1 MNELEVRMRVH
12 ALAKDMI
19 DDFMLRNEISATAM
33 VDALNS
39 ILVSLYPKAQGEMLR
54 AIDMDAAAKAQQQAK
69 EVNQAEQKPLPRRRK
84 LNNGSKIL
92 C

>member
-19 DDFMLRNEISATAM
+19 YDFMAKNGVGATVM

-39 ILVSLYPKAQGEMLR
+39 ILVGLYPLAQGEMLR
-54 AIDMDAAAKAQQQAK
+54 AIDMETAAKAQQQAQEINQVEQKATHKEK
-69 EVNQAEQKPLPRRRK
+69 EVK
-84 LNNGSKIL
+84 
-92 C
+92 

>member
-39 ILVSLYPKAQGEMLR
+39 VLVNLYPKVQGEMLR
-54 AIDMDAAAKAQQQAK
+54 AIDMDAAAKAQQQAQ
-69 EVNQAEQKPLPRRRK
+69 EVNQAEQKATPK
-84 LNNGSKIL
+84 EKEVK
-92 C
+92 

>member
-19 DDFMLRNEISATAM
+19 YNFMAKNGVSATVM

-39 ILVSLYPKAQGEMLR
+39 VLVGLYPIAQGEMLR
-54 AIDMDAAAKAQQQAK
+54 AVDIETAAKAQQQAQ
-69 EVNQAEQKPLPRRRK
+69 EVNQAEQKAT
-84 LNNGSKIL
+84 SKEKEVK
-92 C
+92 

>member
-19 DDFMLRNEISATAM
+19 YDFMAKNGIGATVM

-39 ILVSLYPKAQGEMLR
+39 VLVGLYPMAQGEMLR
-54 AIDMDAAAKAQQQAK
+54 AIDMDAAAKAQQQTQA
-69 EVNQAEQKPLPRRRK
+69 VNQAEQKATPK
-84 LNNGSKIL
+84 EKEVK
-92 C
+92 

>member
-39 ILVSLYPKAQGEMLR
+39 ILVSLYRKVQGEMLR
-54 AIDMDAAAKAQQQAK
+54 ATDMDAAAKAQQQAQ
-69 EVNQAEQKPLPRRRK
+69 EVNQAEQKATPK
-84 LNNGSKIL
+84 EKEVK
-92 C
+92 

>member
-19 DDFMLRNEISATAM
+19 YDFMAKNGIGATVM

-39 ILVSLYPKAQGEMLR
+39 VLVGLYPMAQGEMLR
-54 AIDMDAAAKAQQQAK
+54 AIDMETAAKIQQQAQ
-69 EVNQAEQKPLPRRRK
+69 EVNQAEQKATPK
-84 LNNGSKIL
+84 EKEVK
-92 C
+92 

>member
-19 DDFMLRNEISATAM
+19 YDFMAKNGIGATVM

-39 ILVSLYPKAQGEMLR
+39 VLVGLYPLAQGEMLR
-54 AIDMDAAAKAQQQAK
+54 AIDMETAAKAQQQAQA
-69 EVNQAEQKPLPRRRK
+69 VNQAEQKATPK
-84 LNNGSKIL
+84 EKEVK
-92 C
+92 

>member
-19 DDFMLRNEISATAM
+19 YDFMAKNGVGATVM

-39 ILVSLYPKAQGEMLR
+39 VLVGLYPLAQGEMLR
-54 AIDMDAAAKAQQQAK
+54 AMDMETAAKAQQQVQ
-69 EVNQAEQKPLPRRRK
+69 EINQAEQKATPK
-84 LNNGSKIL
+84 EKEVK
-92 C
+92 

>member
-19 DDFMLRNEISATAM
+19 YDFMAKNGIGATVM

-39 ILVSLYPKAQGEMLR
+39 VLVGLYPLAQGEMLR
-54 AIDMDAAAKAQQQAK
+54 AIDMETAANAQQQAQ
-69 EVNQAEQKPLPRRRK
+69 EVNQVEQKATPK
-84 LNNGSKIL
+84 EKEVK
-92 C
+92 

>member
-19 DDFMLRNEISATAM
+19 YDFMAKNGVGATVM

-39 ILVSLYPKAQGEMLR
+39 ILVGLYPLAQGEMLR
-54 AIDMDAAAKAQQQAK
+54 AIDMETAAKAQQQAQ
-69 EVNQAEQKPLPRRRK
+69 EINQAEQKATPNEK
-84 LNNGSKIL
+84 EVK
-92 C
+92 

>member
-19 DDFMLRNEISATAM
+19 YDFMTKNGIGATVM

-39 ILVSLYPKAQGEMLR
+39 VLVGLYPLAQGEMLR
-54 AIDMDAAAKAQQQAK
+54 AIDMETAAKAQQQAQ
-69 EVNQAEQKPLPRRRK
+69 EVNQAEQKATPK
-84 LNNGSKIL
+84 KKEVK
-92 C
+92 

>member
-39 ILVSLYPKAQGEMLR
+39 VLVSLYPKVQGEMLR
-54 AIDMDAAAKAQQQAK
+54 AIDMYAAAKAQQQAQ
-69 EVNQAEQKPLPRRRK
+69 EVNQAEQKATPK
-84 LNNGSKIL
+84 EKEVK
-92 C
+92 

>member
-19 DDFMLRNEISATAM
+19 YDFMAKNGIGATVM

-39 ILVSLYPKAQGEMLR
+39 VLVGLYPMAQGEMLR
-54 AIDMDAAAKAQQQAK
+54 AIDMDDAAKAEQQAQ
-69 EVNQAEQKPLPRRRK
+69 EVNQAEQKATPK
-84 LNNGSKIL
+84 EKDVK
-92 C
+92 

>member
-19 DDFMLRNEISATAM
+19 YDFMAKNGVGATVM

-39 ILVSLYPKAQGEMLR
+39 ILVGLYPLAQGEMLR
-54 AIDMDAAAKAQQQAK
+54 AIDMETAAKSQQQAQEINQVEQKATPKEK
-69 EVNQAEQKPLPRRRK
+69 EVK
-84 LNNGSKIL
+84 
-92 C
+92 

>member
-19 DDFMLRNEISATAM
+19 YDFMAKNGIGATVM

-39 ILVSLYPKAQGEMLR
+39 VLVGLYPIAQGEMLR
-54 AIDMDAAAKAQQQAK
+54 AIDMDAAAKTQQQAR
-69 EVNQAEQKPLPRRRK
+69 EVNQAEQKATPK
-84 LNNGSKIL
+84 EKEVK
-92 C
+92 

>member
-39 ILVSLYPKAQGEMLR
+39 VLVSLYPKVQGEMLR
-54 AIDMDAAAKAQQQAK
+54 AIDMEAAAKAQQQAQK
-69 EVNQAEQKPLPRRRK
+69 VNQAEQKATPK
-84 LNNGSKIL
+84 EKEVK
-92 C
+92 

>member
-19 DDFMLRNEISATAM
+19 YDFMAKNGIGATVM

-39 ILVSLYPKAQGEMLR
+39 VLVGLYPLAQGEMLR
-54 AIDMDAAAKAQQQAK
+54 AIDMETAAKAQQQAQ
-69 EVNQAEQKPLPRRRK
+69 EVNQVEQKATPK
-84 LNNGSKIL
+84 EKEVK
-92 C
+92 

>member
-19 DDFMLRNEISATAM
+19 YDFMAKNGIGATVM

-39 ILVSLYPKAQGEMLR
+39 VLVGLYPIAQGEMLR
-54 AIDMDAAAKAQQQAK
+54 AIDIETAAKAQQQAQV
-69 EVNQAEQKPLPRRRK
+69 VNQAEQKATPK
-84 LNNGSKIL
+84 EKEVK
-92 C
+92 

>member
-19 DDFMLRNEISATAM
+19 DDFMTRNGVSATAM

-39 ILVSLYPKAQGEMLR
+39 VLVGLYPKVQSEMLR
-54 AIDMDAAAKAQQQAK
+54 AADMDAAAKAQQQAQQQAQV
-69 EVNQAEQKPLPRRRK
+69 VNPAEQKATPK
-84 LNNGSKIL
+84 EKEVK
-92 C
+92 

>member
-19 DDFMLRNEISATAM
+19 YDFMAKNGIGATVM

-39 ILVSLYPKAQGEMLR
+39 VLVGLYPLAQGEMLR
-54 AIDMDAAAKAQQQAK
+54 AIDMETAAKAQQQVQ
-69 EVNQAEQKPLPRRRK
+69 EINQAEQKATPK
-84 LNNGSKIL
+84 KD
-92 C
+92 

>member
-19 DDFMLRNEISATAM
+19 YDFMAKNGVGATVM

-39 ILVSLYPKAQGEMLR
+39 VLVGLYPLAQGEMLR
-54 AIDMDAAAKAQQQAK
+54 AIDMETAAKAQQQAQEINQVEQKATPKEK
-69 EVNQAEQKPLPRRRK
+69 EVK
-84 LNNGSKIL
+84 
-92 C
+92 

>member
-19 DDFMLRNEISATAM
+19 YDFMAKNGIGATVM

-39 ILVSLYPKAQGEMLR
+39 VLVGLYPMAQGEMLR
-54 AIDMDAAAKAQQQAK
+54 AIDMDAAAKAQQQTQ
-69 EVNQAEQKPLPRRRK
+69 EVNQVEQKATPK
-84 LNNGSKIL
+84 EKEVK
-92 C
+92 

>member
-1 MNELEVRMRVH
+1 MNELEVHMRVH

-39 ILVSLYPKAQGEMLR
+39 ILVSLYPKVQGEMLR
-54 AIDMDAAAKAQQQAK
+54 AIDMDAAAKAQQQAQ
-69 EVNQAEQKPLPRRRK
+69 EVNQVEQKATPK
-84 LNNGSKIL
+84 EKEVK
-92 C
+92 

>member
-19 DDFMLRNEISATAM
+19 YDFMAKNGIGATVM

-39 ILVSLYPKAQGEMLR
+39 VLVGLYPLAQGEMLR
-54 AIDMDAAAKAQQQAK
+54 AIDMETAAKAQQQVQ
-69 EVNQAEQKPLPRRRK
+69 EINQAEQKATPK
-84 LNNGSKIL
+84 EKAVK
-92 C
+92 

>member
-19 DDFMLRNEISATAM
+19 YDFMAKNGIGATVM

-39 ILVSLYPKAQGEMLR
+39 VLVGLYPLAQGEMLR
-54 AIDMDAAAKAQQQAK
+54 AIDMETASKAQQQAQEINQVEQKATPKEK
-69 EVNQAEQKPLPRRRK
+69 EVK
-84 LNNGSKIL
+84 
-92 C
+92 

>member
-19 DDFMLRNEISATAM
+19 YDFMAKNDIGATVM

-39 ILVSLYPKAQGEMLR
+39 VLVGLYPLAQGEMLR
-54 AIDMDAAAKAQQQAK
+54 AIDMETAAKAQQQAQEINQVEQKATPKEK
-69 EVNQAEQKPLPRRRK
+69 EVK
-84 LNNGSKIL
+84 
-92 C
+92 

>member
-19 DDFMLRNEISATAM
+19 YDFMAKNGIGATVM

-39 ILVSLYPKAQGEMLR
+39 VLVGLYPMAQGEMLR
-54 AIDMDAAAKAQQQAK
+54 AIDMDVAAKAQQQTQKVNQVEQKATPKEK
-69 EVNQAEQKPLPRRRK
+69 EVK
-84 LNNGSKIL
+84 
-92 C
+92 